1 MNNLISCLDAEHGEN
16 WTAYNGDCVDVISQ
30 FPDNCV
36 DLSVYSPPFANLY
49 IYSESAA
56 DMGNCANDGEFFEQ
70 YRFLIGELFRT
81 TKPGRISVV
90 HCAELPNFMWK
101 EGKRGFRDF
110 SGDLVKAHVEAGWD
124 WHCPRVTIWKDPV
137 VEMQRTKALGL
148 LWKQVR
154 KDSALSRM
162 GCPDYLLIF
171 RKPGE
176 NESPVEHTHQDF
188 PVDQWQRWASPVWM
202 DIQQTNVLNR
212 QGAREQGDEKHICP
226 LQLDVIERCV
236 KLWSNP
242 GETVFSPFM
251 GIGSEGYQ
259 AVQFGRKF
267 FGCELKPAYFKQAV
281 GYLKHAASKLENSV
295 GLFDVAE
302 VEP

>member
-1 MNNLISCLDAEHGEN
+1 MDKPNHIRCLNAQHGEN
-16 WTAYNGDCVDVISQ
+16 WTAYNGDCVDVLEQ
-30 FPDNCV
+30 FPENCI
-36 DLSVYSPPFANLY
+36 DLSIYSPPFANLY

-56 DMGNCANDGEFFEQ
+56 DMGNCANDQEFFEQ
-70 YRFLIGELFRT
+70 YCFLIKELLRT
-81 TKPGRISVV
+81 TRPGRISVV

-101 EGKRGFRDF
+101 DDRRGFRDF
-110 SGDLVKAHVEAGWD
+110 SGDLVRAHLDAGWE

-148 LWKQVR
+148 LWKQIK
-154 KDSALSRM
+154 KDSTLSRM

-171 RKPGE
+171 RKPGV
-176 NESPVEHTHQDF
+176 NDAPVTHEPEEF
-188 PVDQWQRWASPVWM
+188 PVDQWQQWASPVWM
-202 DIQQTNVLNR
+202 DVQQTNVLNR
-212 QGAREQGDEKHICP
+212 MGAKEAKDEKHICP

-259 AVQFGRKF
+259 AVQFERKF
-267 FGCELKPAYFKQAV
+267 FGTELKPAYFKQAV
-281 GYLKHAASKLENSV
+281 GYLNQAELAAANRAD
-295 GLFDVAE
+295 LFANAS
-302 VEP
+302 

>member
-1 MNNLISCLDAEHGEN
+1 MDEITINCINAEHGEN
-16 WTAYNGDCVDVISQ
+16 WSAYNADCVDLATQ
-30 FPDNCV
+30 MPGDCL
-36 DLSVYSPPFANLY
+36 DLSIYSPPFANLY

-56 DMGNCANDGEFFEQ
+56 DMGNSADDGEFFEH
-70 YRFLIGELFRT
+70 YTFLVSELFRM

-101 EGKRGFRDF
+101 DGRRGFRDF
-110 SGDLVKAHVEAGWD
+110 SGELVRIHMAAGWE

-148 LWKQVR
+148 LHKQIK
-154 KDSALSRM
+154 KDSTMSRI
-162 GCPDYLLIF
+162 GCPDYLLVF

-176 NESPVEHTHQDF
+176 NSEPVAHTPEQF
-188 PVDQWQRWASPVWM
+188 PVDRWQQWASPVWM
-202 DIQQTNVLNR
+202 DVRQTHVLNR
-212 QGAREQGDEKHICP
+212 KGAKDEKDEKHICP

-236 KLWSNP
+236 GLWSNP

-259 AVQFGRKF
+259 ALKFGRKF
-267 FGCELKPAYFKQAV
+267 FGAELKDSYFRQAV
-281 GYLKHAASKLENSV
+281 GYLKSAEASAAT
-295 GLFDVAE
+295 LFDCTV
-302 VEP
+302 